1 MWQEPAASPVGLHAI
16 HQQPQE
22 GPNRDRG
29 EVDRANGSTKRER
42 EEGIGLE
49 ELAKWR
55 PRGQAIEEW
64 RPLTRLRLGSG
75 STGERAEGYSI
86 PGRGVAGEAVI
97 GAGWRGEG
105 GVGKGEQHRTGRDTD
120 QGVAGEVVI
129 GPGWQR
135 DRG

>member
-1 MWQEPAASPVGLHAI
+1 MGLYAI

-22 GPNRDRG
+22 GPNRARG
-29 EVDRANGSTKRER
+29 EVDRTKGRAKRER

-64 RPLTRLRLGSG
+64 RPLKRLRLGSG
-75 STGERAEGYSI
+75 LTGERAEGYSI

-97 GAGWRGEG
+97 GAER
-105 GVGKGEQHRTGRDTD
+105 
-120 QGVAGEVVI
+120 
-129 GPGWQR
+129 
-135 DRG
+135 